1 MFEKRAKILLILSQD
16 VVDEAR
22 VVVGTATAA
31 LKMPVSLQIVLRAL
45 IVEGLRRVGD
55 RHLLANI
62 EGQARAVRRLRI
74 LARQGGRRKERAART
89 TTKRIGARG

>member
-1 MFEKRAKILLILSQD
+1 MFEKRARILLVLSQD

-22 VVVGTATAA
+22 VVVGTATTA

-62 EGQARAVRRLRI
+62 EGQARAVRRVRI
-74 LARQGGRRKERAART
+74 LARQGGAGKDQAARAT
-89 TTKRIGARG
+89 TRRIGARA